1 MATNLRL
8 SARTAQA
15 LREASHRSGRSQQ
28 ELLREAVD
36 RYLGLDE
43 AATDRE
49 RAIALGVVKRPTPFQ
64 DIRPTIA
71 LPTGLTSLD
80 LLDRDDR

>member
-8 SARTAQA
+8 SMQTAQA
-15 LREASHRSGRSQQ
+15 LREASVRLGRSQQ

-43 AATDRE
+43 AMTDRE
-49 RAIALGVVKRPTPFQ
+49 RVVALGVVLRPTPFE
-64 DIRPTIA
+64 DVRATIE
-71 LPTGLTSLD
+71 LPAGVTALD
-80 LLDRDDR
+80 LLDRDE

>member
-15 LREASHRSGRSQQ
+15 LREASLRSGRSQQ

-36 RYLGLDE
+36 RYLGLE
-43 AATDRE
+43 EGATDRD
-49 RAIALGVVKRPTPFQ
+49 RAIALGVVNRPTPFQ
-64 DIRPTIA
+64 DVRPTIV
-71 LPTGLTSLD
+71 LPAGLTSLD